1 MSDAPFL
8 DRHAAG
14 IELAARLP
22 QYRSRHDVV
31 VLALPRG
38 GVPVAFE
45 VAEALQAPLDV
56 LVVRKLGMP
65 GHPEFAIG
73 ALASG
78 VRILSEDVIQRH
90 GVSPR
95 TIEALAGEELAEL
108 ERREREYRQGRP
120 LIDLRDRIVLLVDDG
135 LATGST
141 MRAAVAA
148 VRTRGPARVV
158 VAVPVGASAA
168 CTELSSIADEVVCA
182 RTPEWFEAVG
192 SWYRDFSQTGSTG
205 AATPAET
212 RRAHGERSRP
222 RAAPRDVITRTA
234 ARIS

>member
-1 MSDAPFL
+1 M
-8 DRHAAG
+8 
-14 IELAARLP
+14 
-22 QYRSRHDVV
+22 
-31 VLALPRG
+31 
-38 GVPVAFE
+38 
-45 VAEALQAPLDV
+45 
-56 LVVRKLGMP
+56 
-65 GHPEFAIG
+65 
-73 ALASG
+73 
-78 VRILSEDVIQRH
+78 
-90 GVSPR
+90 
-95 TIEALAGEELAEL
+95 EL

-192 SWYRDFSQTGSTG
+192 SWYRDFSQTTDQQV
-205 AATPAET
+205 
-212 RRAHGERSRP
+212 RQLLQKH
-222 RAAPRDVITRTA
+222 A
-234 ARIS
+234 ARMQNVAVPAQLHGT